1 MNESATVLVVDD
13 TPQNV
18 KLLTDLLALN
28 GYRVEAAQSGEEA
41 LAKIAA
47 SIPDIVLLDVMMPG
61 LSGYD
66 VCRKIRQTPAT
77 ALLPVVM
84 VTSLDPQTERI
95 HGIEAGA
102 DDFLAKPINRPEL
115 FARVKSLLRVKSLQ
129 DEVKR
134 QAEQLAEWNS
144 RLETRVAEQV
154 SQIERMGR
162 LKGFFSPQI
171 AELIVSG
178 GAEDL
183 LRPHRREVT
192 VVFLDLRGFTS
203 FTETAEPEEVMGVLS
218 QYHATVGRLVVA
230 HEGTIEH
237 FAGDGM
243 MIFFNDPIIL
253 DNAAASAARMSLS
266 LQADFVSLRGGW
278 RKRGYTLD
286 LGIGLAQGYATLG
299 AIGFA
304 GRQDYAAIGSVTN
317 LATRLCAE
325 AKGGEILTNQKT
337 LARIENEFEAEA
349 LGTRSLRGFAHPI
362 DLFRI
367 LSSKSSAE
375 E

>member
-1 MNESATVLVVDD
+1 MSASATVLVVDD

-18 KLLTDLLALN
+18 KLLSDLLAVN
-28 GYRVEAAQSGEEA
+28 GYGVETAQSGEEA

-47 SIPDIVLLDVMMPG
+47 RIPDLVLLDVMMPG

-66 VCRKIRQTPAT
+66 VCRRIREAPAT

-129 DEVKR
+129 EEVKR

-144 RLETRVAEQV
+144 RLEARVAEQV
-154 SQIERMGR
+154 TQIERMGR

-171 AELIVSG
+171 AEMIVSG
-178 GAEDL
+178 GGEDL
-183 LRPHRREVT
+183 LRPHRREIT

-203 FTETAEPEEVMGVLS
+203 FTETAEPEEVMGVLAE
-218 QYHATVGRLVVA
+218 YHAAVGALVVA
-230 HEGTIEH
+230 HGGTIEH

-243 MIFFNDPIIL
+243 MIFFNDPIL
-253 DNAAASAARMSLS
+253 LHNAAASAARMTVA
-266 LQADFVSLRGGW
+266 LQADFGPLREGW
-278 RKRGYTLD
+278 RKRGYALD
-286 LGIGLAQGYATLG
+286 LGVGLAQGYATLG

-337 LARIENEFEAEA
+337 MARIEADFDAEA
-349 LGTRSLRGFAHPI
+349 LGARTLKGFAQPVSV
-362 DLFRI
+362 FRI
-367 LSSKSSAE
+367 LSGKGAA
-375 E
+375 

>member
-1 MNESATVLVVDD
+1 VNESATVLVVDD

-47 SIPDIVLLDVMMPG
+47 SVPDIVLLDVMMPG

-84 VTSLDPQTERI
+84 VTSLDPQTERV

-178 GAEDL
+178 GGAHNPLILAQLEAALPEIQVLRSSHLGIPEDAKEGFAFAL
-183 LRPHRREVT
+183 LAYESFHRRPSNLPSAT
-192 VVFLDLRGFTS
+192 GARGP
-203 FTETAEPEEVMGVLS
+203 A
-218 QYHATVGRLVVA
+218 
-230 HEGTIEH
+230 
-237 FAGDGM
+237 
-243 MIFFNDPIIL
+243 IL
-253 DNAAASAARMSLS
+253 GNIS
-266 LQADFVSLRGGW
+266 
-278 RKRGYTLD
+278 
-286 LGIGLAQGYATLG
+286 YAPP
-299 AIGFA
+299 
-304 GRQDYAAIGSVTN
+304 R
-317 LATRLCAE
+317 
-325 AKGGEILTNQKT
+325 
-337 LARIENEFEAEA
+337 
-349 LGTRSLRGFAHPI
+349 
-362 DLFRI
+362 
-367 LSSKSSAE
+367 
-375 E
+375 

>member
-1 MNESATVLVVDD
+1 VNESANVLVVDD

-18 KLLTDLLALN
+18 KLLTDLLMLN
-28 GYRVEAAQSGEEA
+28 GYRVESAQSGEEA

-84 VTSLDPQTERI
+84 VTSLDPQTERVN
-95 HGIEAGA
+95 GIEAGA

-144 RLETRVAEQV
+144 RLEARVAEQV
-154 SQIERMGR
+154 TQIERMGR

-183 LRPHRREVT
+183 LRPHRREIT
-192 VVFLDLRGFTS
+192 VIFLDLRGFTS
-203 FTETAEPEEVMGVLS
+203 FTETAEPEEVMDMLS
-218 QYHATVGRLVVA
+218 QYHAAVGRLVA
-230 HEGTIEH
+230 DYEGTIEH

-243 MIFFNDPIIL
+243 MIFFNDPVTL
-253 DNAAASAARMSLS
+253 ENSAASAARMSLT
-266 LQADFVSLRGGW
+266 LQADFAPLRAGW

-325 AKGGEILTNQKT
+325 AKGGETLTNQKT
-337 LARIENEFEAEA
+337 FARIDSEFDAEE
-349 LGTRSLRGFAHPI
+349 LGARTLRGFAQPVNV
-362 DLFRI
+362 FRI
-367 LSSKSSAE
+367 VSSRTRG
-375 E
+375 